1 MKWLLLLKMT
11 WTLLL
16 LTWSTYLLWIG
27 LHLSA
32 IPAAVLA
39 VVEMSSSTMDQ
50 EKDILDPVSVILV
63 ELLSL
68 ATCTGRRCTAAL
80 FRRSQATINAY
91 ITGMNV
97 SASSYLWSLPS
108 QTTKCYS
115 LLRSYATAH
124 TKLSTKTLSERY
136 SDL

>member
-27 LHLSA
+27 LYLSA
-32 IPAAVLA
+32 IPATVLA

-50 EKDILDPVSVILV
+50 GKDILDPASVILV
-63 ELLSL
+63 ELWNL
-68 ATCTGRRCTAAL
+68 AMYTGRRCTVAL

-91 ITGMNV
+91 IIGMNA
-97 SASSYLWSLPS
+97 SANSYLWSRLS
-108 QTTKCYS
+108 QTTKCCS

-124 TKLSTKTLSERY
+124 TRLSTKTLSERY